1 MTRNDLF
8 KEIDD
13 ELFFDEIV
21 KSGNKNKNT
30 NEIDNM
36 KLFYKLKDE
45 FLKINNIKDY
55 KSVQDKLYK
64 NMSKREMIE
73 FELVRILEKLNNDPN
88 MTSQIIDIERLL
100 KMYDEDIPQK
110 VYRVIINSII
120 KMELIMNIKIGL
132 FVELCELYEMLSKRK
147 IEEN

>member
-64 NMSKREMIE
+64 NMSKREIIE
-73 FELVRILEKLNNDPN
+73 FELVRMLEKLNNDPN